1 MKKPLL
7 AFALLTTTLTASAG
21 VIEVH
26 NNSING
32 QTIKVELKGPSF
44 PNWNPELL
52 EVFTM
57 QNGVQERSREFYP
70 PQSVGH
76 IIPVALKITD
86 ENGLALT
93 DVCQI
98 MFEQVKEN
106 PMNERIK
113 VYTNG
118 CGPEIN
124 VVKQANY
131 SASLIYTGNKASQVT
146 GD

>member
-1 MKKPLL
+1 MKKTLL
-7 AFALLTTTLTASAG
+7 AFTLLTTTLTASAG
-21 VIEVH
+21 VVEVQ

-44 PNWNPELL
+44 PNWDPELL
-52 EVFTM
+52 EAFTM

-70 PQSVGH
+70 PQYVGH
-76 IIPVALKITD
+76 IVPIALKITD
-86 ENGLALT
+86 ENGIALT
-93 DVCQI
+93 NICQI

-106 PMNERIK
+106 PMQERIK

-124 VVKQANY
+124 VSKKANY
-131 SASLIYTGNKASQVT
+131 SATVIYTGNKASQVA